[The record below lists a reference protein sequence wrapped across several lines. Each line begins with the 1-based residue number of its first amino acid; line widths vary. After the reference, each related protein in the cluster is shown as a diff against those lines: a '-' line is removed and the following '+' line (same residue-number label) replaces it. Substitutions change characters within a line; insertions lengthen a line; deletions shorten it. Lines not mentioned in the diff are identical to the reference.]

1 MIATHP
7 FDDKLHEE
15 CGVFGIYGHQDAAA
29 HTALGLGDHPE
40 WVTEAKVRP
49 LVERGAA
56 LGVSRGEPIEA
67 AIRKLLFDDGVA
79 GELERT
85 RKEYI
90 QEFAFGTDGRST
102 ERIVQAIFDTCKS

>member
-1 MIATHP
+1 MLGRPVLVVNLPNNLDA
-7 FDDKLHEE
+7 LVRR
-15 CGVFGIYGHQDAAA
+15 GV
-29 HTALGLGDHPE
+29 
-40 WVTEAKVRP
+40 
-49 LVERGAA
+49 A

-79 GELERT
+79 RKLERT

-90 QEFAFGTDGRST
+90 QEFAFGADGHST